1 MKKIFPILLIVFFVT
16 GCQAADNEE
25 LDELYSAFERNQ
37 SEIEADFQ
45 NYYEEIESSD
55 NRETQLKI
63 IYEEMIPAIEDFKTT
78 IQNYDVTAED
88 HKALKED
95 MLAYISSLHELTG
108 QIGEFNR
115 TFIAGNPF
123 DEGFTEDADKVLE
136 AVRKKEEQV
145 QQAYEKVL
153 DEYENL
159 TAE

>member
-1 MKKIFPILLIVFFVT
+1 MKKIFPILLIIFLVA
-16 GCQAADNEE
+16 GCQAANQEE

-37 SEIEADFQ
+37 SEIEADFET
-45 NYYEEIESSD
+45 YYEEIESAD
-55 NRETQLKI
+55 NREKQLKI

-95 MLAYISSLHELTG
+95 MLAYIGSLRELTE

-123 DEGFTEDADKVLE
+123 DEEFTKEADKVLE
-136 AVRKKEEQV
+136 AVKTQEEQV
-145 QQAYEKVL
+145 QSDYDKVL
-153 DEYENL
+153 DEYQNL